1 MCSFYCCSTALG
13 FRSMSAVPVKSANLF
28 PGSSGILISGNRE
41 SKNGVENGHCIGIY
55 LEELKEVKNS
65 HSR

>member
-1 MCSFYCCSTALG
+1 
-13 FRSMSAVPVKSANLF
+13 MSAVPVKSANLF